1 MGSMGQYDAFLLIS
15 FGGPEGNED
24 VIPFL
29 ENVTRGRGVPRE
41 RLAEVGE
48 HYFLYGGVSPINQQC
63 RDLIE
68 AVRADF
74 SANGVDL
81 PIYWGNRFW
90 DPLLTET
97 VAEMAKDGVRDVVAL
112 ATSAYSCYSSHGAYI
127 VDIETARE
135 AAGPDAPRID
145 LVPPFFD
152 HPGFVEPLVDHTR
165 QALEQLPAEERPGA
179 RLLFSAH
186 SIPTGM
192 ADASGTAEQSH
203 GPGGAYVTQLA
214 AVAQLVSERLEG
226 ENTHEV
232 VYQSRSGPP
241 SQPWLEPDINDR
253 IEQLAEEGVSAVV
266 VVPHGFVSDHM
277 EVMYDLDHEAAE
289 TARGHGMHF
298 ARAHAPGTHPGFVSM
313 VRELIAR
320 RGDPAATR
328 VGLSD
333 LPTCPADGAGCCH
346 ARPVASESEATDQ

>member
-1 MGSMGQYDAFLLIS
+1 MRPYDAFLLIS

-29 ENVTRGRGVPRE
+29 ENVTRGRGIPRE

-48 HYFLYGGVSPINQQC
+48 HYFLFGGVSPINQQC

-74 SANGVDL
+74 SANGAHL

-90 DPLLTET
+90 DPLLTDT
-97 VAEMAKDGVRDVVAL
+97 VAEMAKDGVRNVVAL

-127 VDIETARE
+127 VDIEAARE

-145 LVPPFFD
+145 LIPPFFD
-152 HPGFVEPLVDHTR
+152 HPGFVEPLADHTR
-165 QALEQLPAEERPGA
+165 QALEHLPTSERAGA

-192 ADASGTAEQSH
+192 ADASGTPEQEY
-203 GPGGAYVTQLA
+203 GPGGAYVAQLA
-214 AVAQLVSERLEG
+214 EVARLVSERLG
-226 ENTHEV
+226 TGNDYEV

-253 IEQLAEEGVSAVV
+253 LAQLADEGVSAVV
-266 VVPHGFVSDHM
+266 AVPHGFVSDHM
-277 EVMYDLDHEAAE
+277 EVMYDLDHEAAD
-289 TARGHGMHF
+289 TARGLGMHF
-298 ARAHAPGTHPGFVSM
+298 SRAHAPGTHPRFVSM
-313 VRELIAR
+313 VRELVAER
-320 RGDPAATR
+320 ADPEVGRTR
-328 VGLSD
+328 LSE
-333 LPTCPADGAGCCH
+333 LPTCPADGADCCR
-346 ARPVASESEATDQ
+346 ARPVGS

>member
-1 MGSMGQYDAFLLIS
+1 MRPYDAFLLIS

-29 ENVTRGRGVPRE
+29 ENVTRGRGIPRE

-48 HYFLYGGVSPINQQC
+48 HYFMFGGISPINQQC
-63 RDLIE
+63 RDLVE

-74 SANGVDL
+74 SANGVNL
-81 PIYWGNRFW
+81 PVYWGNRFW
-90 DPLLTET
+90 DPLLTDT

-152 HPGFVEPLVDHTR
+152 HPGFVDPLVEHTR
-165 QALEQLPAEERPGA
+165 QALERLPAGERDSA

-186 SIPTGM
+186 SIPTDM
-192 ADASGTAEQSH
+192 AEASGTPEQGY
-203 GPGGAYVTQLA
+203 GPNGAYVAQLA
-214 AVAQLVSERLEG
+214 AVARLVSERLG
-226 ENTHEV
+226 VDNAHEV

-241 SQPWLEPDINDR
+241 SQPWLEPDVNDR
-253 IEQLAEEGVSAVV
+253 IEELAGEGVSSVV

-277 EVMYDLDHEAAE
+277 EVMYDLDHEAAD
-289 TARGHGMHF
+289 TARGLGMHF
-298 ARAHAPGTHPGFVSM
+298 ARAHAPGTHPRFVSM
-313 VRELIAR
+313 VRELVTERAAPDAGVAR
-320 RGDPAATR
+320 
-328 VGLSD
+328 LSD
-333 LPTCPADGAGCCH
+333 LPTCPADGAGCCRV
-346 ARPVASESEATDQ
+346 RPVAS